1 MNGPEQPP
9 RGPYLRADMWD
20 WATPDPATGGRV
32 DGDAVTGDEW
42 PPDDDEVLIRPY
54 LVTGGRTRP
63 LHDGLRVETIL
74 RAAPGALHA
83 PLQFEARR
91 IVELCQIPRSVA
103 DVAVALSM
111 PLGVVRVL
119 VGDLVVGGYVAVQA
133 PAEVTTKMLERIR
146 ERVRAL

>member
-1 MNGPEQPP
+1 MNPSEPPP
-9 RGPYLRADMWD
+9 RGAYLRADLWD
-20 WATPDPATGGRV
+20 WSESEPSGGRV
-32 DGDAVTGDEW
+32 SGSRADDEW
-42 PPDDDEVLIRPY
+42 PADDDDQVLVRPY
-54 LVTGGRTRP
+54 MVTGGRTRP
-63 LHDGLRVETIL
+63 LHDGLRVETVL